1 MSLTPKERGIMGIAE
16 DFLARLAT
24 IGEDLKNEGHRFGE
38 EIVNLVQQLKTAEAP
53 VVAEAETDAKQV
65 AGDAEKAAE
74 PVLES
79 AVTTDLDPDGIIAP
93 AAVQPV
99 DDAGTPIPTP
109 DAEAPAS
116 EVPAATEPAQQ

>member
-1 MSLTPKERGIMGIAE
+1 MGIAE

-74 PVLES
+74 PVLEN
-79 AVTTDLDPDGIIAP
+79 AVATDVTQPAPD
-93 AAVQPV
+93 V
-99 DDAGTPIPTP
+99 
-109 DAEAPAS
+109 EASAS